1 METTTEIQTYDIQV
15 GVFGWLENEIE
26 KLNRKAKR
34 LGCPEAKI
42 NVIREFLKPH
52 SGLARDLVLVDC
64 PTFKG
69 YGRQLAENWVPH
81 YKHYEISIECEPIK
95 EAGWELLGCL
105 DRIVPPDG
113 EAYTALRPVPGKHIP
128 ERYRTTD
135 QCEHCSVTRQRKTTY
150 IVEHEDGRIK
160 QVGSTCLQDFL
171 GYDPVRLVWAANFNS
186 KVTGIIDHALAPDS
200 NAIRQAVVYPAHE
213 LLAVVSA
220 SITRDG
226 WLSRK
231 QAYDKGYEGGATAD
245 HATFDYLV
253 RTGQIKCSRQD
264 YTPLTITDEDKA
276 LAKASIEWGK
286 TISENESN
294 EYLYSLRQVCTTGWI
309 DQGTLGVGCSLI
321 NAYQRA
327 QAQEI
332 KRREK
337 ALAVKDSE
345 YLGEIKVRFEITVK
359 CLTVRS
365 YESEWGVTRQHQLV
379 TPDGDSVIWWASGGT
394 ESLREGSTY
403 LVKATPKKHEE
414 YNGTKQTTVTRV
426 KIVKQITEGE

>member
-52 SGLARDLVLVDC
+52 SGLARDLVLVD
-64 PTFKG
+64 
-69 YGRQLAENWVPH
+69 W
-81 YKHYEISIECEPIK
+81 
-95 EAGWELLGCL
+95 
-105 DRIVPPDG
+105 
-113 EAYTALRPVPGKHIP
+113 GKHIP

-220 SITRDG
+220 SITKDG

-231 QAYDKGYEGGATAD
+231 QAYDKGIPEGGATAD

-264 YTPLTITDEDKA
+264 YTPLTITDEDKE

-321 NAYQRA
+321 NAYLRA

-365 YESEWGVTRQHQLV
+365 YESDWGVTRQHQLV

-426 KIVKQITEGE
+426 KIVEQITGGE